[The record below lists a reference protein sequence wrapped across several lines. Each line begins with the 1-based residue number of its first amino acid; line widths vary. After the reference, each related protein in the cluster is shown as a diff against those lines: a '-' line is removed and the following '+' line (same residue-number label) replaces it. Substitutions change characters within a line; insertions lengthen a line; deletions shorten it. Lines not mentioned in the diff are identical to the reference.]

1 VEVAPSRRGDLC
13 GELLGKE
20 DRLPAIVYTPSRRE
34 AESVAV
40 LLSERFRASAYH
52 AGLDAQRRSEVQSK
66 FLGGQLDVIVATI
79 AFGMGIDKANIR
91 TVIHTATPGSMEAYY
106 QEIGRAGRDG
116 QPSRVILMQSY
127 ADRRTHDFFFERDYP
142 MPAALSAIYA
152 KLSDE
157 PMPKEALRIRCKL
170 GEEFDAALEKLW
182 THAGAIVDFEENV
195 SRGEPT
201 WRAGYEAQRD
211 QKAEQLEEMLRF
223 ADSSQCRMATLV
235 RHFGDLR
242 DGKTNCGICDFCAPD
257 DCMTQ
262 LFREPTPSERKVAG
276 QILGSLVKA
285 GTLAAGRLHTEVG
298 GEGAMV
304 RRDFEHL
311 LGGLARAK
319 LVRLEDASFEK
330 DGKSISFR
338 KVHITLDGRAEA
350 KSGEPTFAITE
361 IVEAESR
368 SRKKKGK
375 PAAKKKKE
383 TRAPQPPTQEVDG
396 LTKALRAWR
405 LDEARRQGV
414 PAFRVMTDQTL
425 RAIVEERP
433 QTTAALLAIHGM
445 GLRGVE
451 KYGAAIFRVL
461 RKSN

>member
-1 VEVAPSRRGDLC
+1 
-13 GELLGKE
+13 
-20 DRLPAIVYTPSRRE
+20 
-34 AESVAV
+34 
-40 LLSERFRASAYH
+40 
-52 AGLDAQRRSEVQSK
+52 
-66 FLGGQLDVIVATI
+66 
-79 AFGMGIDKANIR
+79 
-91 TVIHTATPGSMEAYY
+91 
-106 QEIGRAGRDG
+106 
-116 QPSRVILMQSY
+116 
-127 ADRRTHDFFFERDYP
+127 
-142 MPAALSAIYA
+142 
-152 KLSDE
+152 
-157 PMPKEALRIRCKL
+157 
-170 GEEFDAALEKLW
+170 
-182 THAGAIVDFEENV
+182 
-195 SRGEPT
+195 
-201 WRAGYEAQRD
+201 
-211 QKAEQLEEMLRF
+211 
-223 ADSSQCRMATLV
+223 
-235 RHFGDLR
+235 
-242 DGKTNCGICDFCAPD
+242 
-257 DCMTQ
+257 
-262 LFREPTPSERKVAG
+262 
-276 QILGSLVKA
+276 
-285 GTLAAGRLHTEVG
+285 
-298 GEGAMV
+298 MV